1 MGPVGGKF
9 CTGIALMA
17 VGLAL
22 ALGPVV
28 SASASGSSLPVT
40 PPAAAA
46 TSGGVVAGV
55 TVYGRPW
62 SGRPGG

>member
-1 MGPVGGKF
+1 
-9 CTGIALMA
+9 MA

-28 SASASGSSLPVT
+28 SASASGASLPLT
-40 PPAAAA
+40 PPAAATA

-62 SGRPGG
+62 SGSPGG